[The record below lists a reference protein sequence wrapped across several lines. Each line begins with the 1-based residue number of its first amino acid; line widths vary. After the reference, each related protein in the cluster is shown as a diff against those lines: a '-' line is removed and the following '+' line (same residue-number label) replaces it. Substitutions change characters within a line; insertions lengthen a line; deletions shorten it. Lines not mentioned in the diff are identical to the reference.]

1 MFARVLRQTGVRQA
15 SSGFASASY
24 LMYICTRMKQY
35 TVSELRE
42 HLAGALD
49 RAERGEPVI
58 IARRGQRFRIV
69 ADTPTSARVRAKAFF
84 QVTDPWLLETGWTW
98 EWTAPGH
105 PLRLRTTR
113 RSKRPR

>member
-1 MFARVLRQTGVRQA
+1 
-15 SSGFASASY
+15 
-24 LMYICTRMKQY
+24 MKQY

-49 RAERGEPVI
+49 RAERGESVL

-69 ADTPTSARVRAKAFF
+69 ADTPSSPKARAKAFF
-84 QVTDPWLLETGWTW
+84 QVTDPRLLETGWTW
-98 EWTAPGH
+98 EWAAPGH
-105 PLRLRTTR
+105 RMRLRTTR